1 MNGKKKGVRTSFM
14 DLIGGKHEFDFKKI
28 GGKSIAYDS
37 LQLRKMRAI
46 YGKRGTFRFKTKAE
60 LDEESKK

>member
-1 MNGKKKGVRTSFM
+1 M